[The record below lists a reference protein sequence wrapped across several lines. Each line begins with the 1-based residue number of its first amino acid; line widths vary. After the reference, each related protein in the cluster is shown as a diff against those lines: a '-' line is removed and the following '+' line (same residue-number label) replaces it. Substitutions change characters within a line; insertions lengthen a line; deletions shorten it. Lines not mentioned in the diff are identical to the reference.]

1 MWKLFPNTWLERAGV
16 FKHRHARAA
25 EALERHWLEWL
36 AEGLRRLNPRIL
48 DSQDSDP
55 VEALRDLSGHGL
67 LCLDEML
74 RAESVHHSHRPGSS
88 SPPPA
93 QDKGD
98 EIFADAYLFVA
109 ACSPSGFIRER
120 ALDAFARYPG
130 PLAFATGLIRSTDW
144 VAEVRTA
151 AIALV
156 RSMAAEL
163 APSDMVRFLE
173 LAVRLKDRVR
183 VDEQLWQTCIEHR
196 ITASESREALW
207 TAARNWSN
215 SSLLRRC
222 AFEYLMLGEPGTVLQ
237 VVRSALA
244 DPDPR
249 VGLWALAQI
258 EGLRSAKERACLL
271 KFALAAKHAAVR
283 RTALRRYVSLKTDD
297 CVQSLRAALF
307 DSARGVREVAAF
319 ELNGMAGESAL
330 PIWRA
335 AILHPQ
341 RRVSEVA
348 IMALCES
355 GERGDVENLASAG
368 VARNAVLRASILRG
382 LWRVGSADLEPRL
395 VSALKDRSTRVIRQ
409 ATEIYRHGTSALDA
423 LTLDEALGSV
433 EDDRAPY
440 LIALSESL
448 GKWAGLEFLLH
459 QALSTDHERAECAAD
474 HLDRWIL
481 TANRKFVAPS
491 VYQVQ
496 RLTNLLRLAQS
507 RHPRRDWRPV
517 DRGLAAFT

>member
-36 AEGLRRLNPRIL
+36 AAGLRRVNPRSFH
-48 DSQDSDP
+48 SQDSDA
-55 VEALRDLSGHGL
+55 VETLRKLSGYEL

-74 RAESVHHSHRPGSS
+74 RADSVHHSPRPGPS
-88 SPPPA
+88 SPTPA
-93 QDKGD
+93 QDNGD
-98 EIFADAYLFVA
+98 ELFADAYLFVA
-109 ACSPSGFIRER
+109 ACSPNGFIRER
-120 ALDAFARYPG
+120 ALDAFTRYPG

-151 AIALV
+151 ATALV
-156 RSMAAEL
+156 RSI
-163 APSDMVRFLE
+163 APQLTSSDIVRFLE

-222 AFEYLMLGEPGTVLQ
+222 AFEYLMLGEPDMVFD
-237 VVRSALA
+237 VVRGALV

-258 EGLRSAKERACLL
+258 EGLRSAEKRARLL

-297 CVQSLRAALF
+297 CVQSLRTALF

-319 ELNGMAGESAL
+319 ELKGMTGESAL

-341 RRVSEVA
+341 RRASDVA
-348 IMALCES
+348 IIALCES

-382 LWRVGSADLEPRL
+382 LWRVSSADLEPRL
-395 VSALKDRSTRVIRQ
+395 ISALKDRSTRVIRQ
-409 ATEIYRHGTSALDA
+409 AAEIFRHGTSALDA

-433 EDDRAPY
+433 DDDRAPY

-459 QALSTDHERAECAAD
+459 QALSSDHERAECAAD

-491 VYQVQ
+491 GYQVQ
-496 RLTNLLRLAQS
+496 QLTNLLRLAQS
-507 RHPRRDWRPV
+507 RHPQRDWRSV
-517 DRGLAAFT
+517 DRSLAVFT